1 MGKSVFDIL
10 PEKYDLWYE
19 KNKLAYLSEV
29 EAIKRVFPEGGKSLE
44 VGVGS
49 GRFASPLNIEYGI
62 DLSLNLLLI
71 AQKRGVKV
79 VLGSAESLPFIG
91 DLFDSVLICVSICFF
106 KNPEKALSECNRVL
120 KKGGNL
126 TVAFV
131 DKESFLGKF
140 YLQKKEKSVFY
151 KDARFFSVLEVVE
164 MLEKSGFKDFNSV
177 QTLFDFPEN
186 LKKPDTPL
194 PGYGKGGFVV
204 VSAKK
209 G

>member
-19 KNKLAYLSEV
+19 KHKFAYLSEV

-49 GRFASPLNIEYGI
+49 GRFASPLKIEYGI

-131 DKESFLGKF
+131 DKDSFLGKF
-140 YLQKKEKSVFY
+140 YLQRKEKSVFY
-151 KDARFFSVLEVVE
+151 KGARFFSVLQVVE

>member
-1 MGKSVFDIL
+1 VGKNVFDIL

-19 KNKLAYLSEV
+19 KHKFAYLSEV
-29 EAIKRVFPEGGKSLE
+29 EAIRKVFPERGKSLE

-49 GRFASPLNIEYGI
+49 GRFASLLNIEYGI

-71 AQKRGVKV
+71 AKKRGIKV
-79 VLGSAESLPFIG
+79 VLGNAENLPFSG
-91 DLFDSVLICVSICFF
+91 NLFDGVLICVSICFF
-106 KNPEKALSECNRVL
+106 KNPKKAISECNRIL

-140 YLQKKEKSVFY
+140 YLQKKDKSVFY
-151 KDARFFSVLEVVE
+151 RDARFFSLLQVVE
-164 MLEKSGFKDFNSV
+164 MLEKSGFKDFNFV

-186 LKKPDTPL
+186 LKKPDIPL
-194 PGYGKGGFVV
+194 SGYGKGGFVV

>member
-19 KNKLAYLSEV
+19 KHKFAYLSEV
-29 EAIKRVFPEGGKSLE
+29 EAIRKVFPEGGKSLE

-151 KDARFFSVLEVVE
+151 KDARFFSVLQVVE